1 MNILLLQ
8 LDYLRINQ
16 LELGKFKIFNMKK
29 IALLLVIAFTFGCG
43 GSVNDCGEIDAKYIK
58 DGEYFLVINLS
69 NQRPN
74 GDNNDDPGGEIL
86 TDAKVSKSVY
96 DLKNIGDEFCFEN

>member
-1 MNILLLQ
+1 
-8 LDYLRINQ
+8 
-16 LELGKFKIFNMKK
+16 MKK
-29 IALLLVIAFTFGCG
+29 IALLLVIVFTFSCDDL
-43 GSVNDCGEIDAKYIK
+43 VNDCGEVEAKYINN
-58 DGEYFLVINLS
+58 GEYFLVINLS

-86 TDAKVSKSVY
+86 ADAKVSKSVY

>member
-1 MNILLLQ
+1 
-8 LDYLRINQ
+8 
-16 LELGKFKIFNMKK
+16 MKK
-29 IALLLVIAFTFGCG
+29 IVLFLVIAFTFAC
-43 GSVNDCGEIDAKYIK
+43 SDLVNDCGEVDVKYIK

-74 GDNNDDPGGEIL
+74 GNNNDDPGGEIL
-86 TDAKVSKSVY
+86 ADAKVSKSVY

>member
-1 MNILLLQ
+1 
-8 LDYLRINQ
+8 
-16 LELGKFKIFNMKK
+16 MKK
-29 IALLLVIAFTFGCG
+29 IVLFLIIVFTFAC
-43 GSVNDCGEIDAKYIK
+43 SNLVNDCGEVDAKYIK

-74 GDNNDDPGGEIL
+74 GDNNDPGGEIL
-86 TDAKVSKSVY
+86 ADSKVSKSVY

>member
-1 MNILLLQ
+1 
-8 LDYLRINQ
+8 
-16 LELGKFKIFNMKK
+16 MKK

-43 GSVNDCGEIDAKYIK
+43 VDVNDCGEIDAKYIK
-58 DGEYFLVINLS
+58 DGEYFLVMNLS

-86 TDAKVSKSVY
+86 ADAKVSKSVY

>member
-1 MNILLLQ
+1 M
-8 LDYLRINQ
+8 
-16 LELGKFKIFNMKK
+16 
-29 IALLLVIAFTFGCG
+29 VIAFTFAC
-43 GSVNDCGEIDAKYIK
+43 SDLVNDCGEVDTKYIK

-74 GDNNDDPGGEIL
+74 GNNNDEPGGEIL
-86 TDAKVSKSVY
+86 ADAKVSKSVY